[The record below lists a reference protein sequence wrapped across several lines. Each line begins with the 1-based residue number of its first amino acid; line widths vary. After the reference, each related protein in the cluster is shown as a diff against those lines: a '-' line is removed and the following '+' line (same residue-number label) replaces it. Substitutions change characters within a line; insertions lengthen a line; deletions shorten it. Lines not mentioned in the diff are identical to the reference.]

1 MRPHRIPLIGVLL
14 GLALTPCASFAQD
27 TSVRAGTPIIQG
39 ENPYIRLLDKAEG
52 RTLTMVSFWRV
63 HWSPVGAG
71 HVCYVTIDEP
81 GEAGETRVALY
92 DNQQLYA
99 YLTDEILAHTSPAYK
114 ERPFKA
120 VGGATF
126 SPRSEGLTGRVETCR
141 AAGYDI
147 QLGWHGL
154 QAPELVDIPLG
165 SRPTN
170 PFGLIFLRLIATSAD
185 VTVNGTPAP
194 GSTFGG
200 SALAFG
206 ETWLKK

>member
-1 MRPHRIPLIGVLL
+1 MK
-14 GLALTPCASFAQD
+14 LATIACTTFLATTAMAQAPGP
-27 TSVRAGTPIIQG
+27 REGTPIIQG

-52 RTLTMVSFWRV
+52 KTLTMVSFWRA

-71 HVCYVTIDEP
+71 HVCFVTVGEP

-92 DNQQLYA
+92 DNERLYN
-99 YLTDEILAHTSPAYK
+99 YLVDDILAHTSTAYR

-126 SPRSEGLTGRVETCR
+126 APRNEGLTGRVETCR
-141 AAGYDI
+141 APGYDI

-154 QAPELVDIPLG
+154 QPPQLIDIPLG
-165 SRPTN
+165 SRPNN
-170 PFGLIFLRLIATSAD
+170 PFGLVFLRHIATTAD
-185 VTVNGTPAP
+185 VTINGTRAP

-206 ETWLKK
+206 ETWLK